1 LKRKAESIKYKADST
16 LFVFS
21 FRLSA
26 QIQTMKQLFYI
37 LISAGVLFT
46 ACQSKTSKE
55 AGEQTAA
62 NVSAAPDSTKGGA
75 AEMTFEQTVH
85 NFGQITQGEKVEYA
99 FKFTNTGKQDLV
111 IQDAISSCGCTVPE
125 WPKEPIKPG
134 QSGYL
139 KVVFDSH
146 GKEGYTEK
154 EISIKANT
162 NPPFIQGPKIQC
174 TIVKN

>member
-1 LKRKAESIKYKADST
+1 
-16 LFVFS
+16 
-21 FRLSA
+21 
-26 QIQTMKQLFYI
+26 MKQLFYI

-46 ACQSKTSKE
+46 ACQSKASKE
-55 AGEQTAA
+55 ADGQTAA
-62 NVSAAPDSTKGGA
+62 NVSAAPDSIKAGT

-99 FKFTNTGKQDLV
+99 FKFTNTGKEDLV

-125 WPKEPIKPG
+125 WPKEPVKPG

>member
-1 LKRKAESIKYKADST
+1 
-16 LFVFS
+16 
-21 FRLSA
+21 
-26 QIQTMKQLFYI
+26 MKQLFYI

-46 ACQSKTSKE
+46 ACQSKAPKE

-62 NVSAAPDSTKGGA
+62 NVSAASDSTKAGA

-85 NFGQITQGEKVEYA
+85 NFGQIAQGEKVEYA

-125 WPKEPIKPG
+125 WPKEPVKPG

-162 NPPFIQGPKIQC
+162 NPPFMQGPKIQC
-174 TIVKN
+174 TIVKK